1 MSRQKSTIVRIRNT
15 AFKTGLRIAD
25 VAAPRVAGRI
35 AHRLW
40 LRLPPAMPA
49 TTLPSGGEAFE
60 VTSLHAAVRGHVWGD
75 GPVVYLVHGWGG
87 RGSQMTAYVDPLV
100 AAGFRVVLFD
110 GPAHGD
116 SDPGPAGAGTTHGVE
131 LGKALDAVAAKFGP
145 AHTVVA
151 HSLGAVA
158 TYLTLR
164 YGWLST
170 RRLVLVAPLVDSVSL
185 FDQLQHTLGFGARTR
200 QAFDREVHRFIG
212 IPVDDLDARVQA
224 RHVDPV
230 TTLVL
235 HDRDDRQAS
244 HDAAADLVR
253 GLPDARLVTTEGLG
267 HRRILRDPAAVARV
281 VAFVRD
287 GEREAADAVA

>member
-1 MSRQKSTIVRIRNT
+1 MSRQNSTTVRVRNVAT
-15 AFKTGLRIAD
+15 KAGFRIAD
-25 VAAPRVAGRI
+25 VAVPRVAGRM

-40 LRLPPAMPA
+40 FRVPPAMPA
-49 TTLPSGGEAFE
+49 ITLPPGGEAFE
-60 VTSLHAAVRGHVWGD
+60 VTSLRAAVRGHVWGD

-87 RGSQMTAYVDPLV
+87 RGSQMAAYVDPLV

-151 HSLGAVA
+151 HSLGAVS
-158 TYLTLR
+158 TYLALR

-170 RRLVLVAPLVDSVSL
+170 QRLVLVAPLVDSVSL
-185 FDQLQHTLGFGARTR
+185 FDQLQHALGFGARTR
-200 QAFDREVHRFIG
+200 RAFDREVHRFVG
-212 IPVDDLDARVQA
+212 IPVDDLDTRVQA

-230 TTLVL
+230 TTLVI
-235 HDRDDRQAS
+235 HDRDDRQAP
-244 HDAAADLVR
+244 HAAAVDLVR
-253 GLPDARLVTTEGLG
+253 GLRDASLVTTEGLG

-287 GEREAADAVA
+287 EGRDAAVA